1 MEKTKSGRAALIPR
15 CKKMASIVYFIN
27 VHSIVLLALGSVI
40 EVQMATTT
48 TQQTSGTSTST
59 HTESIPLH
67 DRVAIVTGSSRGIGR
82 EVALHLSS
90 LGARVVVNYSSS
102 DSAPADSVVA
112 EINAAANRNTPRA
125 IAVRADISD
134 PAQVQSLFD
143 SAERAFDSPVH
154 ILVNSAG
161 TLDSTYPSVANTSV
175 ESFDRVFSVNARG
188 AFLCAREAANRLKRG
203 GGGRII
209 LFSSSQVAAL
219 RPGFAAYTAA
229 KAAVEAMTK
238 ILAKELKGTGITANC
253 VAPGPIAT
261 ELFFGGRTEEQVKK
275 IIDESPLG
283 RLGETKDVAPLV
295 GFLASDAGEWV
306 NAQIIRVNGGYV

>member
-1 MEKTKSGRAALIPR
+1 
-15 CKKMASIVYFIN
+15 
-27 VHSIVLLALGSVI
+27 
-40 EVQMATTT
+40 MATTP
-48 TQQTSGTSTST
+48 QQVI
-59 HTESIPLH
+59 EPLPLQN
-67 DRVAIVTGSSRGIGR
+67 RVAIITGSSRGIGR
-82 EVALHLSS
+82 EIALHLSS
-90 LGARVVVNYSSS
+90 LGARIIINHSSS
-102 DSAPADSVVA
+102 NSLSADSLA
-112 EINAAANRNTPRA
+112 ADINATSPLPRA
-125 IAVRADISD
+125 TVIGADISD
-134 PAQVQSLFD
+134 QSQVQSLFD
-143 SAERAFDSPVH
+143 SAERFFNSPIH
-154 ILVNSAG
+154 ILINCAG
-161 TLDSTYPSVANTSV
+161 VIDDTYPSIANTSI
-175 ESFDRVFSVNARG
+175 ESFDRVFGVNARG

-229 KAAVEAMTK
+229 KAAVETMTK

-261 ELFFGGRTEEQVKK
+261 EMFFGGRTEEQVQK

-306 NAQIIRVNGGYV
+306 NGQIIRINGGYV